1 MSAALPYL
9 RALRKSDLV
18 SLAELSDMK
27 DFADMKKTEL
37 EAALDAHLSQNK
49 NRLASESKLSDY
61 YERLARPPRG
71 SPIKK
76 EPKVEVTSFDGSSSV
91 KRSTRRRS
99 VKPKEEVEAT
109 DDSDES
115 STKSS
120 PAPEQAPVAT
130 QTPSRPA
137 IKFPSLPPSP
147 AVVTDAIDR
156 QTTRVRKSVSEAWDQ
171 SGMTE
176 RTHSLRSL
184 LSSTSTIQILV
195 LILELSSVINAIMPW
210 RKFTFPAIEALNT
223 SACTHNIPDL
233 FNTFQPAFW
242 SPLLLWTTTSVVLPS
257 IIAYFFDINLK
268 MSQST
273 SPTTR
278 RSAVAT
284 AAQDKGKV
292 CGDPLVFNVA
302 KALIASIVYGSGFNF
317 WNLFSQTSVLKV
329 VSAVPWGLQG
339 LLTGSAICTLGSLYE
354 AILRK

>member
-18 SLAELSDMK
+18 TLAELSDMK

-37 EAALDAHLSQNK
+37 EAALDTHLSQNK
-49 NRLASESKLSDY
+49 TRLSHEAKLSDY

-76 EPKVEVTSFDGSSSV
+76 EPKAEMSSFDGSTPV

-109 DDSDES
+109 DDSDAP
-115 STKSS
+115 TDKSS
-120 PAPEQAPVAT
+120 PAPEPDLAAT
-130 QTPSRPA
+130 QTPARPT

-184 LSSTSTIQILV
+184 LSSVSTIQTLV
-195 LILELSSVINAIMPW
+195 LVLELFSVVKAIMPW
-210 RKFTFPAIEALNT
+210 RKFTIPAIESLNT
-223 SACTHNIPDL
+223 SSCTHNIPDL
-233 FNTFQPAFW
+233 FNTFHPAFW
-242 SPLLLWTTTSVVLPS
+242 SPLMLWTTTSVVLPS
-257 IIAYFFDINLK
+257 VIAYFFDINLK
-268 MSQST
+268 MSQSGT
-273 SPTTR
+273 HVTTR
-278 RSAVAT
+278 R
-284 AAQDKGKV
+284 AAAAAADKAKA

-302 KALIASIVYGSGFNF
+302 KALIATIVYGSGFTF
-317 WNLFSQTSVLKV
+317 WNLFNNSSVMKV
-329 VSAVPWGLQG
+329 VDSVPGGLQG
-339 LLTGSAICTLGSLYE
+339 LLTSSAICTLGSLYE